1 MGTNFNFGW
10 FTQYFYSRTTIR
22 ETFCLLLSIITLCP
36 IRFERR
42 TELPIHCLQK
52 LPTDYFEKKFNAV
65 ELFMEILK
73 DEKNWKQSLGSIM
86 LIWLQVFNLL
96 KTIVNNGLTECKPN
110 LVINSRSITE
120 RLWNPK

>member
-1 MGTNFNFGW
+1 LKGGLNY
-10 FTQYFYSRTTIR
+10 QYIAFKNCQR
-22 ETFCLLLSIITLCP
+22 ITL
-36 IRFERR
+36 
-42 TELPIHCLQK
+42 
-52 LPTDYFEKKFNAV
+52 EKKFNAV

-110 LVINSRSITE
+110 LVINSLIDYLTFMEPEVILLHYCRRVYLNEIGL
-120 RLWNPK
+120 RLKWNLFDKPIFELK

>member
-10 FTQYFYSRTTIR
+10 FNISTLRKRTTIR

-42 TELPIHCLQK
+42 TELPIHCLQNQV
-52 LPTDYFEKKFNAV
+52 PTDYFSPKKFNAV

-73 DEKNWKQSLGSIM
+73 DEKLEAKSWFYNA
-86 LIWLQVFNLL
+86 NLA
-96 KTIVNNGLTECKPN
+96 TGFQFIETVVNNDGLTECKPN
-110 LVINSRSITE
+110 LVINSLID
-120 RLWNPK
+120 